1 MVKDIADKAI
11 DSEELKA
18 ANQADFKKIYDATM
32 TLLFKVAFR
41 VVNDQEVAEDL
52 VHDSY
57 IKANEKEMIFPT
69 MNDATYWLI
78 RVVKNASLNY
88 VKRKGRE
95 QRAYQKALYEDHRIQ
110 TSGET
115 DLLKEE
121 SIKKTKEALAKLPE
135 NLREVLIL
143 REYAD
148 MNYKE
153 IGKTLGITEGNV
165 KVRVFR
171 AREQLSKLIGEEDVY
186 LS

>member
-1 MVKDIADKAI
+1 MVKDITDKASG
-11 DSEELKA
+11 SEELNA
-18 ANQADFKKIYDATM
+18 ADPADFKKIYEATM

-57 IKANEKEMIFPT
+57 IKANEKEMVFPT

-95 QRAYQKALYEDHRIQ
+95 QRAYQKVLYEDHRVQ

-121 SIKKTKEALAKLPE
+121 TIKKAKEALSKLPE

-153 IGKTLGITEGNV
+153 IGKILGITEGNV

-171 AREQLSKLIGEEDVY
+171 AREQLSKMIGENDVY
-186 LS
+186 LP

>member
-1 MVKDIADKAI
+1 MVKDI
-11 DSEELKA
+11 SESQSCAGELNA
-18 ANQADFKKIYDATM
+18 ANETDFKKIYDATFN
-32 TLLFKVAFR
+32 LLFKVSFR
-41 VVNDQEVAEDL
+41 IVNDEEAAEDL

-57 IKANEKEMIFPT
+57 IKANEKAMSFPT

-88 VKRKGRE
+88 AKRKTRE
-95 QRAYQKALYEDHRIQ
+95 KKALQREFYEDRRQ
-110 TSGET
+110 VTSGET
-115 DLLKEE
+115 DALRAETV
-121 SIKKTKEALAKLPE
+121 KKAKEALRQLPE
-135 NLREVLIL
+135 NLREVLVL

-153 IGKTLGITEGNV
+153 IGKALGITEGNV

-171 AREQLSKLIGEEDVY
+171 AREALSKLIGEDDVS

>member
-1 MVKDIADKAI
+1 MVKDI
-11 DSEELKA
+11 SESQNCAGELNA
-18 ANQADFKKIYDATM
+18 ANETDFKKIYDATFN
-32 TLLFKVAFR
+32 LLFKVSFR
-41 VVNDQEVAEDL
+41 IVNDEEAAEDL

-57 IKANEKEMIFPT
+57 IKANEKAMSFPT

-88 VKRKGRE
+88 AKRKTRE
-95 QRAYQKALYEDHRIQ
+95 KKALQREFYEDRRQ
-110 TSGET
+110 VTSGET
-115 DLLKEE
+115 DALRAETV
-121 SIKKTKEALAKLPE
+121 KKAKEALRQLPE
-135 NLREVLIL
+135 NLREVLVL

-153 IGKTLGITEGNV
+153 IGKALGITEGNV

-171 AREQLSKLIGEEDVY
+171 AREALSKLIGEDDVS

>member
-1 MVKDIADKAI
+1 MVKDI
-11 DSEELKA
+11 SESQDCAGELNA
-18 ANQADFKKIYDATM
+18 ANETDFKKIYDATFN
-32 TLLFKVAFR
+32 LLFKVSFR
-41 VVNDQEVAEDL
+41 IVNDEEAAEDL

-57 IKANEKEMIFPT
+57 IKANEKEMRFPT

-88 VKRKGRE
+88 AKRKTRE
-95 QRAYQKALYEDHRIQ
+95 KKALQREFYEDRRQ
-110 TSGET
+110 VTSGET
-115 DLLKEE
+115 DALRAETV
-121 SIKKTKEALAKLPE
+121 KKAKEALQQLPE
-135 NLREVLIL
+135 NLREVLVL

-153 IGKTLGITEGNV
+153 IGKALGITEGNV

-171 AREQLSKLIGEEDVY
+171 AREALSKLIGEDDVS

>member
-1 MVKDIADKAI
+1 MVKDI
-11 DSEELKA
+11 SESQNCAGELNA
-18 ANQADFKKIYDATM
+18 ANETDFKKIYDATFN
-32 TLLFKVAFR
+32 LLFKVSFR
-41 VVNDQEVAEDL
+41 IVNDEEAAEDL

-57 IKANEKEMIFPT
+57 IKANEKAMSFPA

-88 VKRKGRE
+88 AKRKTRE
-95 QRAYQKALYEDHRIQ
+95 KKALQREFYEDRRQ
-110 TSGET
+110 VTSGET
-115 DLLKEE
+115 DALRAETV
-121 SIKKTKEALAKLPE
+121 KKAKEALQQLPE
-135 NLREVLIL
+135 NLREVLVL

-153 IGKTLGITEGNV
+153 IGKALGITEGNV

-171 AREQLSKLIGEEDVY
+171 AREALSKLIGEDDVS